1 MSREAGRG
9 LTTRRLLLLAG
20 GAALLLAVLVQGAIE
35 TRAAGR
41 SEASP
46 LLYLPSGHHL
56 DVAALGFDEVLADL
70 IYLWSI
76 QYYGHYDIADR
87 YHYLDHIYRRVIAE
101 LDPHYI
107 DPYLIGA
114 LIMNVEARDQEMA
127 LRLLDTGIANNP
139 GRWILAFE
147 AGFICYEDLKD
158 YDRAAV
164 YFETALEAPDVH
176 PLVRRLHAAM
186 VDRSGDPRAALRLWI
201 EIHDTTDDAYTR
213 QVAWNHIHD
222 LKVEVDLADL
232 RAALGSWRARHGAP
246 PRRLEALVAG
256 GLLPRIPTDPED
268 RPYRYDP
275 AGGTVDYS
283 GVPVVGR

>member
-1 MSREAGRG
+1 MIGG
-9 LTTRRLLLLAG
+9 KGTRRLLLLAG
-20 GAALLLAVLVQGAIE
+20 GAALLLAVLVQGTIE
-35 TRAAGR
+35 TRAAAR
-41 SEASP
+41 PEASP
-46 LLYLPSGHHL
+46 LLYLPSGRYL
-56 DVAALGFDEVLADL
+56 DVAAIGFDAVLADA

-76 QYYGHYDIADR
+76 QYYGSYDITDR
-87 YHYLDHIYRRVIAE
+87 YVYLDHIYRRVIAE

-114 LIMNVEARDQEMA
+114 LIMNVEAKEPEMA
-127 LRLLDTGIANNP
+127 LRLLDTGIDNNP
-139 GRWILAFE
+139 GRWVLAFE
-147 AGFICYEDLKD
+147 AGFICYEDLRD

-164 YFETALEAPDVH
+164 YFEKALTAPDVH

-201 EIHDTTDDAYTR
+201 EIHDTTDDAYIL

-222 LKVEVDLADL
+222 LKVAVDLAEL
-232 RAALGSWRARHGAP
+232 RLAIEAWRARHGGP

-256 GLLPRIPTDPED
+256 GFLERLPADPEEH
-268 RPYRYDP
+268 PYHYDP
-275 AGGTVDYS
+275 ALGVVDYT